1 MMPLNRVGRDT
12 GTLTTAEITYLRSQV
27 IKAAWPSLVG
37 RTLMPTKNLGSIG
50 YMKETYYTETDMGE
64 ATISMFGEEKSEDKV
79 SLAET
84 TVNIPIISKDF
95 RLNGRDI
102 EAARLGNRD
111 LNTQFAENAAR
122 QCAEEEDKLILTG
135 EYTGWPAL
143 GITGLYTAGHTSG
156 NATAG
161 TAWATNYLAI
171 VAAAKA
177 AIEADGLYGPKKLI
191 LRSTWDALLN
201 VLVTSTAVLKRTVI
215 ENLLGGPGS
224 IIVSDNLFSEAGLTT
239 SAMLVD
245 TGPDNFELAV
255 AEDYRTVG
263 PDRQPGEDI
272 YKGKVRVVA
281 APMIYRPNAICV
293 IEALTNA

>member
-1 MMPLNRVGRDT
+1 MQPLSRVGRDT
-12 GTLTTAEITYLRSQV
+12 GTLTTAEITYIRSQV

-37 RTLMPTKNLGSIG
+37 RTLMPTKNLGSMG
-50 YMKETYYTETDMGE
+50 YMKETYYTETDMSA

-79 SLAET
+79 ELAEH

-111 LNTQFAENAAR
+111 LNTQYAENAAR
-122 QCAEEEDKLILTG
+122 QCAEEEDKLILSG

-143 GITGLYTAGHTSG
+143 GIQGLASATGINTM
-156 NATAG
+156 AG
-161 TAWATNYLAI
+161 TAWITNYITI

-177 AIEADGLYGPKKLI
+177 MIEADGHFGPKKLI
-191 LRSTWDALLN
+191 LPSAWSAYLDAL
-201 VLVTSTAVLKRTVI
+201 VTNTAVLKRTVI
-215 ENLLGGPGS
+215 ENMLGGPGS
-224 IIVSDNLFSEAGLTT
+224 IVVSDSLFSNTGSQDTALLIDT
-239 SAMLVD
+239 S
-245 TGPDNFELAV
+245 PDNFELVV

-272 YKGKVRVVA
+272 YKGKVRVVV
-281 APMIYRPNAICV
+281 APMIYRPTAICAMTV
-293 IEALTNA
+293 LTAA

>member
-1 MMPLNRVGRDT
+1 MMPLTRVGRDT
-12 GTLTTAEITYLRSQV
+12 GTLTTAEVNYIRSQV
-27 IKAAWPSLVG
+27 IKAAWPNLVG
-37 RTLMPTKNLGSIG
+37 RTLMPTKNLGSMG
-50 YMKETYYTETDMGE
+50 YMKETYYTETDMGQ

-79 SLAET
+79 ALTEH

-135 EYTGWPAL
+135 EYSGWPAL
-143 GITGLYTAGHTSG
+143 GIEGLASATGRNTM
-156 NATAG
+156 AG
-161 TAWATNYLAI
+161 TAWITNYITI

-177 AIEADGLYGPKKLI
+177 MLEADGHFGPKKLI
-191 LRSTWDALLN
+191 IPSAWSAYLDALVAN
-201 VLVTSTAVLKRTVI
+201 TAILKRTVI
-215 ENLLGGPGS
+215 ENLLGGPSS
-224 IIVSDNLFSEAGLTT
+224 IVVSESLFAPADGVQDTML
-239 SAMLVD
+239 LVD
-245 TGPDNFELAV
+245 TSPDNFELVV

-272 YKGKVRVVA
+272 YKGKVRVVV
-281 APMIYRPNAICV
+281 APMIYRPTAVCEVTN
-293 IEALTNA
+293 LTAA